1 LLVAAIQLS
10 LDRVDFLLLI
20 RHPFAFVMNEYWA
33 AIPILPLRDLT
44 IEIKPTLLE
53 LGGCPLPIR

>member
-1 LLVAAIQLS
+1 
-10 LDRVDFLLLI
+10 
-20 RHPFAFVMNEYWA
+20 MNEYWA